1 MILAAGIFCAVAVAG
16 SAAWTGVR
24 GLRLWRAFRSLS
36 RRATEAVAAVTGS
49 AARAEERAG
58 GLTGKTEQ
66 LTAAVARLQE
76 SLAELAAIRRAA
88 AEPQALLRSLRG
100 AVPRK

>member
-1 MILAAGIFCAVAVAG
+1 VILAAGIFCAIAVAG
-16 SAAWTGVR
+16 SAAWTGLR
-24 GLRLWRAFRSLS
+24 GLRLWRASRSLS
-36 RRATEAVAAVTGS
+36 RRAAEAVAVVTGS
-49 AARAEERAG
+49 AARAEERAR
-58 GLTGKTEQ
+58 GLKAEQ